1 MGSFNQFLPRWSY
14 ANTSSLL
21 GDKTF
26 TALRLPTSV
35 CRSFIAAKE
44 RKLPISGAHIVRS
57 SQGTRTNV
65 VGGERTGRM
74 RRQKEMRMWC
84 RSGPLRI
91 YIMPTSNGI
100 YLAASEPSNPIWSQI
115 LNRIQWQRLHL
126 VTYDH
131 YRVLVRIRNRCDDVR
146 AEVRRASVSPG
157 ERWQHGTKRV

>member
-65 VGGERTGRM
+65 VGGERTEGD
-74 RRQKEMRMWC
+74 E
-84 RSGPLRI
+84 
-91 YIMPTSNGI
+91 
-100 YLAASEPSNPIWSQI
+100 
-115 LNRIQWQRLHL
+115 
-126 VTYDH
+126 
-131 YRVLVRIRNRCDDVR
+131 DVVQ
-146 AEVRRASVSPG
+146 E
-157 ERWQHGTKRV
+157 